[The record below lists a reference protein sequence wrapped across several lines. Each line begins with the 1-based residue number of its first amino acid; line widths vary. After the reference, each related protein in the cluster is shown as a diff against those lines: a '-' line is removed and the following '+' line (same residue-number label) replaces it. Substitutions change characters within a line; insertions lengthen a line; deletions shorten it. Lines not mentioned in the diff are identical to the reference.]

1 MSQPVPMGTLRPKD
15 RLLRKLLGRGGAWPQ
30 PQGLLS
36 ASGLPG
42 PAVPAP
48 LILVFIFSGEFLGT
62 ADSP

>member
-1 MSQPVPMGTLRPKD
+1 MSQPVLMGTLRPKD
-15 RLLRKLLGRGGAWPQ
+15 RLLRKLLGGGGAWPQ
-30 PQGLLS
+30 PQGCS
-36 ASGLPG
+36 QPAGLPG